1 MERNNTRTTNPSR
14 QTSKSSAEVIKDVVH
29 LCVQNWYWF
38 VLSLLVA
45 LGIGFYLTVQKQPVY
60 LRTAS
65 IMVKDNKSA
74 GSTEAVLKDLGM
86 MQTSTNL
93 TNELLMLKSSVV
105 ADEVVKRLRLDVD
118 YSRKGKFYNP
128 VMYGIDRPLEVRFLD
143 INDQEGASL
152 TVALQSDSTVVLSGL
167 RRSGQAFD
175 ENVQA
180 KLGDTLET
188 PIGRL
193 AVIGSPY
200 YREGATCKLGVKR
213 NGLDATTSR
222 VRGNLSVKL
231 RDNNSS
237 IIDIRYRDVS
247 PGRAE
252 DVLNTLMAVYNE
264 KWMQDRNRQI
274 VSTNEFIRERLAVIE
289 SELGNVEQNISSYK
303 SEHLITDVGQAG
315 AMAAAQVSEVESQS
329 TELQN
334 KISQLHTVYDYLI
347 STQDDTQQIP
357 FNLGIDNAAIVQKI
371 AEYNTLLLQRNNHLA
386 YSSSQNPLVLD
397 LNKQLASIR
406 RSIVEALGNE
416 LSLLRTQ
423 QRNLQVVRSRAVS
436 RVATNPQQAKYLLS
450 VERQQKVKEEL
461 YLFLLQKRE
470 ENELSQAFTAYN
482 SQIIEPAHGS
492 WKPIEPVPKTI
503 FLFAILLGLGIPVAF
518 LFLKEVLTTT
528 IQSREDLKQ
537 MSVPFAG
544 EIPLATAKQGFFG
557 RLFLKAKPH
566 GKAEVLVVEKN
577 RNMINEAFRV
587 VRSNFEFL
595 LGFDAG
601 HKVVMLTSMVPG
613 SGKTFTSANLSAA
626 VGLKDKRVLAIDLDL
641 RKASLSK
648 YVNRPSHGV
657 ADFLSGR
664 KDDWRSLL
672 VQLGKVD
679 VLPCGSLPPNP
690 SELLYSPQFTQ
701 LMEEARV
708 QYDYVFLDCPPV
720 EMVAD
725 AAIINRFVDLTL
737 FVVRA
742 GMFDRSLLPEIDQWY
757 KEKKYTNMALI
768 LNGTDAKSNRYGY
781 HKYGY
786 HRYDYHYYSYAGEK

>member
-1 MERNNTRTTNPSR
+1 MERNNTRATTPLR
-14 QTSKSSAEVIKDVVH
+14 QNGKSTPQLIKDVLL
-29 LCVQNWYWF
+29 LCLQNWYWF

-65 IMVKDNKSA
+65 IMVKDSKSA
-74 GSTEAVLKDLGM
+74 DATEAMLKDMGIV
-86 MQTSTNL
+86 QTSTNL
-93 TNELLMLKSSVV
+93 TNELLLLKSSVV

-118 YSRKGKFYNP
+118 YSRKGKFYDP
-128 VMYGIDRPLEVRFLD
+128 VMYGINRPLEVRFLD
-143 INDQEGASL
+143 LNDQENAAL
-152 TVALQSDSTVVLSGL
+152 TVALQADSTVRVSGL
-167 RRSGQAFD
+167 RRRGVEYTDNYEAR
-175 ENVQA
+175 
-180 KLGDTLET
+180 LGDTLET
-188 PIGRL
+188 VIGRL
-193 AVIGSPY
+193 AVVGSPY
-200 YREGATCKLGVKR
+200 YVDGAKCQLDVRRT
-213 NGLDATTSR
+213 GLDAATSR
-222 VRGNLSVKL
+222 VRSKLTAQL

-247 PGRAE
+247 PGRAD

-264 KWMQDRNRQI
+264 KWMQDRNKQI

-371 AEYNTLLLQRNNHLA
+371 SEYNTLLLQRNNHLA

-423 QRNLQVVRSRAVS
+423 QRNLQAVRSRAVS

-492 WKPIEPVPKTI
+492 WKPVEPVPKTI
-503 FLFAILLGLGIPVAF
+503 YLFAILLGLGIPAAF

-544 EIPLATAKQGFFG
+544 EIPLATANQGFFG

-577 RNMINEAFRV
+577 RNMINEAFSRGALEP
-587 VRSNFEFL
+587 RIL
-595 LGFDAG
+595 AG
-601 HKVVMLTSMVPG
+601 
-613 SGKTFTSANLSAA
+613 
-626 VGLKDKRVLAIDLDL
+626 L
-641 RKASLSK
+641 RCRAQGGNAYL
-648 YVNRPSHGV
+648 HG
-657 ADFLSGR
+657 AGQRQDFHLRQPIG
-664 KDDWRSLL
+664 
-672 VQLGKVD
+672 G
-679 VLPCGSLPPNP
+679 CGSQRQTRAGRRPRPAQGFAL
-690 SELLYSPQFTQ
+690 EIC
-701 LMEEARV
+701 E
-708 QYDYVFLDCPPV
+708 PPV
-720 EMVAD
+720 A
-725 AAIINRFVDLTL
+725 R
-737 FVVRA
+737 R
-742 GMFDRSLLPEIDQWY
+742 GRLPERPQRRL
-757 KEKKYTNMALI
+757 ALAARAAGQGRPAA
-768 LNGTDAKSNRYGY
+768 LRQLAAQPLGTALLAALHAADGRGPRRVRLRVPRLPAGGNGGRRRHHQPLCRPHALRGP
-781 HKYGY
+781 
-786 HRYDYHYYSYAGEK
+786 RPYARPLAAS